1 MPPFRPQS
9 QSHRR
14 HTQAARILPALLLL
28 FIVLP
33 FVELYLLFHLADA
46 TSPLTAL
53 IIIIVT
59 GILGGI
65 LARSQGLIVIRRLRQ
80 DLHQGKLPAD
90 SLFDGALVL
99 VGGVLLIT
107 PGIITDAVGF
117 VLLIPP
123 TRKLIK
129 KTIRKRIKAKITI
142 AGTGR
147 QYTDV
152 HFEVKDKRDL

>member
-1 MPPFRPQS
+1 MPPFRLQS
-9 QSHRR
+9 QFHRR
-14 HTQAARILPALLLL
+14 HTQAARIIPALLLL

-80 DLHQGKLPAD
+80 DVRHGKLPAD

-107 PGIITDAVGF
+107 PGIITDAIGF

-123 TRKLIK
+123 SRKLIK
-129 KTIRKRIKAKITI
+129 TNIRKRIKAKITL

-147 QYTDV
+147 Q
-152 HFEVKDKRDL
+152 